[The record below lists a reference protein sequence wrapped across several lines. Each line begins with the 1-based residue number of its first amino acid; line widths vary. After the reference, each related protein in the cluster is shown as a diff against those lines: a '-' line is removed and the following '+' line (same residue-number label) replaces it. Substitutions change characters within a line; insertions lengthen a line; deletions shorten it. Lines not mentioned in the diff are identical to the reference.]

1 MTVLHHSLQFSEF
14 AGIPFTAV
22 NIATPEVLVGGL
34 LGSMIIFYFTGLA
47 ISAVGKTAHEVS
59 TSFR

>member
-1 MTVLHHSLQFSEF
+1 VSFADQFSEF
-14 AGIPFTAV
+14 AGIPFESV

-47 ISAVGKTAHEVS
+47 IAAVGKTAHEVS
-59 TSFR
+59 ISN